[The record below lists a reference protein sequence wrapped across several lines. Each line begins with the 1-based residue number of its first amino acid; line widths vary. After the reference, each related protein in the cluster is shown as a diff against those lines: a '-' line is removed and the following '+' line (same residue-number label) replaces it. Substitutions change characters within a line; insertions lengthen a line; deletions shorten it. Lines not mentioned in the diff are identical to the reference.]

1 MNLHGCVVSETRIV
15 CGGFFM
21 RITNKIMQNNSLY
34 NINNNKIAEDQWNT
48 MMATG
53 KKITRPSDDPV
64 IAIRALRLRSN
75 VTQLS
80 QYYEKNCKDAES
92 WLDVTADALSTVTS
106 VLTDCVKQVTKGA
119 NMDLTVDDL
128 DIIVSQL
135 DSLAKEY
142 YATGNVDY
150 AGRYI
155 FTGYRTDTPLTFDRT
170 TSADYTNINDEFDAV
185 DISES
190 KRMIGKYLL
199 DSKELV
205 SETADPVKQSEI
217 IETTVGRIRLSYN
230 NLNYRDPGEDPLEQA
245 STNCT
250 MKWREQLTQP
260 ATSTVTQTTKV
271 INITYTTDSNETRYV
286 SIPVDDEGEK
296 NYKVTDETG
305 NSYEVAVTN
314 TGNYNIY
321 LNGDKS
327 APALIVDPNGIVDS
341 DHLGIGIAA
350 AQTSIDSRSVS
361 AISYNADGKTY
372 NVNLPLLPAIGQ
384 TYDIQLN
391 EDGFKATVN
400 SDGTY
405 TIVDERY
412 TENAD
417 GTTSQN
423 VIQVTGNGSINSSYK
438 ETSLTIGYKN
448 IIYSTTGQKEIDA
461 AYLDLYEHP
470 TGSRAYLNAATGE
483 ILLNKELSDKLVTM
497 PNLIGTKCIDVIY
510 DKKEWENGDI
520 RPENLFACDY
530 TDTHGNLIR
539 YNKGNSNHNI
549 AYDVGFAQN
558 VVVNTTADA
567 VFTTDVKRNVE
578 DLRSILNELQQISG
592 TLKTLNEKKD
602 ASNDDAYRAKLDQDI
617 ASATKVYDHL
627 RQQIQKEFEHKITS
641 MQQCLDIANIAVTD
655 NGTRSKR
662 LDLVN
667 SRLMTQT
674 TTFQTLQSENEDVD
688 IAEAATRLTSAQ
700 VTYEASLMA
709 TGKISQ
715 TSLMNYI

>member
-1 MNLHGCVVSETRIV
+1 
-15 CGGFFM
+15 M

-199 DSKELV
+199 DAKELV

-250 MKWREQLTQP
+250 LKWREQMTQP

-321 LNGDKS
+321 INGDKS
-327 APALIVDPNGIVDS
+327 APALIVDPSGIVDS

-470 TGSRAYLNAATGE
+470 TGARAYLNAATGE

-497 PNLIGTKCIDVIY
+497 PDLIGTKSIDVIY

-530 TDTHGNLIR
+530 TDSHGNLIR
-539 YNKGNSNHNI
+539 YNKGNSSHNI

-578 DLRSILNELQQISG
+578 DLRRILNELQQISG

>member
-1 MNLHGCVVSETRIV
+1 
-15 CGGFFM
+15 
-21 RITNKIMQNNSLY
+21 MQNNSLY

-190 KRMIGKYLL
+190 KRMIGKHLL
-199 DSKELV
+199 DAKELV

-250 MKWREQLTQP
+250 LKWREQMTQP

-321 LNGDKS
+321 INGDKS
-327 APALIVDPNGIVDS
+327 APALIVDPSGIVDS

-497 PNLIGTKCIDVIY
+497 PDLIGTKSIDVIY

-530 TDTHGNLIR
+530 TDSHGNLIR

-578 DLRSILNELQQISG
+578 DLRRILNELQQISG

-617 ASATKVYDHL
+617 ASAAKVYDHL